1 MFKIKLNKNYKT
13 RPIKKRP
20 YYLYN
25 DNAADDT
32 CNGAIIKTIEDCNV
46 VTNNNHTPTSS
57 KQLDCKD
64 EPRDDCKRH
73 TIYIPILFARISYAY
88 TYTYIYMI
96 WILISIYR

>member
-25 DNAADDT
+25 DNTADDT

-73 TIYIPILFARISYAY
+73 TTIYIYLYYLQEFHMH
-88 TYTYIYMI
+88 THTHTYI
-96 WILISIYR
+96 